1 MTRFFIYVNRLFK
14 MSLSL
19 IQSKLTRAE
28 WDNIEIPVSPEE
40 REILQLIIDGYVNP
54 NIRYNKKTSM
64 FSFTKIDLTDQNEFY
79 LHNKYFAPIIAKT
92 IEKYPIVG
100 LPFPD
105 ITSGN
110 SISGGGPIKKIKSTD
125 QIRFQNLEDN
135 IEKNRQHIFEFLLLD
150 FCNMMCR
157 YMKKGDSAYSY
168 YLYTLIHLKKASIDK
183 INSYVTKYVDTIVEY
198 GNAKTSL
205 RHVISNAYEFIERN
219 PYLLKNADRE
229 LYSHQKELFSI
240 FSSSSKKREEGQN
253 TSNLV
258 LYISPTGTGKTMS
271 PIGLTTEYRVIFV
284 CAARHIGLAL
294 AKMAISMEKKIAIA
308 FGCETASDIRLHYF
322 AAVDYTRDRRS
333 GGIRKVDNSNGSKV
347 EMIICDLKSYLTAM
361 HYMIAFNPSYKIITF
376 WDEPTISMDR
386 ESDPLHELIQ
396 KNWQQNLIGNVVLSC
411 ATLPREYE
419 ILDTIADFR
428 DRFDCTEVHTIT
440 SYDCKKSISVLSKDG
455 YCTLPHTLFSDWREL
470 QDCVAFCDENK
481 SILRYFDL
489 SEVVRFITYMTK
501 WSDSVSERYHIEN
514 YFSGGIGDITMNR
527 LKLFYLDLLRGIPED
542 SWTTFYLD
550 LVKGAGF
557 KFNKSPGIKSAT
569 AAAAPAAATATA
581 PAAATAAGIQL
592 TTEDAYTLTDGPT
605 IFLTEDVNKIG
616 QFYIQQTDIPK
627 TVFQQILTTI
637 TQNSKI
643 SDKIDRLEKDLED
656 KDKRLSCG
664 GGSGTRSGE
673 EEKKGKAK
681 EINMEKI
688 NPEVNKMYK
697 EIDDLKSQISYI
709 SLESIYIPN
718 SKAHQGKWIS
728 KELTK
733 QIESTRPYMPM
744 IGEQTVKDIMGLAI
758 ENSLKVLLLLG
769 IGLFIETPNPRYLE
783 IMKELADAQQ
793 LYLIIANS
801 DYIYGTNYQFCHQFL
816 SKDLVN
822 MTQQKIIQAW
832 GRVARGDIQHTYTVR
847 VRDDALIMK
856 AFQRPL
862 ENIEAQNMSR
872 LFCS

>member
-1 MTRFFIYVNRLFK
+1 

-19 IQSKLTRAE
+19 NQTKLSRAE
-28 WDNIEIPVSPEE
+28 WDNIEVPVSVEE
-40 REILQLIIDGYVNP
+40 REVLQLIIDGYSNP
-54 NIRYNKKTSM
+54 NVQYNKKMSM
-64 FSFTKIDLTDQNEFY
+64 FSFTKIDPTEQNEHY
-79 LHNKYFAPIIAKT
+79 LYMKYFAPIIDKT
-92 IEKYPIVG
+92 ATKYTIDG
-100 LPFPD
+100 LDLSYFIGDKDQPT
-105 ITSGN
+105 I
-110 SISGGGPIKKIKSTD
+110 GGGQIKKIKSID
-125 QIRFQNLEDN
+125 QLRFQNLEDN
-135 IEKNRQHIFEFLLLD
+135 IEKNKPLIFEFLLLD

-157 YMKKGDSAYSY
+157 YLKKGDSAYSY
-168 YLYTLIHLKKASIDK
+168 YLYTLIQLKKASIVA
-183 INSYVTKYVDTIVEY
+183 INSYVIKYADAIVNY
-198 GNAKTSL
+198 GNVRTSL
-205 RHVISNAYEFIERN
+205 QYVISNAYEFIERN
-219 PYLLKNADRE
+219 PYLLQNADRE

-240 FSSSSKKREEGQN
+240 FSASSKMRQSEE
-253 TSNLV
+253 TDESNLV

-271 PIGLTTEYRVIFV
+271 PIGLSTEYRVIFV

-308 FGCETASDIRLHYF
+308 FGCDTASDIRLHYF

-347 EMIICDLKSYLTAM
+347 EIMICDLKSYLTAM
-361 HYMIAFNPSYKIITF
+361 HYMMAFNPSYKIITF

-386 ESDPLHELIQ
+386 AADPLHELIQ
-396 KNWQQNLIGNVVLSC
+396 QNWQQNLIGNIVLSC

-428 DRFDCTEVHTIT
+428 DRFYNAHIHTIT

-455 YCTLPHTLFSDWREL
+455 YCSLPHSMFQDWNNL
-470 QDCVAFCDENK
+470 QECVAFCDENK

-489 SEVVRFITYMTK
+489 SEVVRFITYMTDTAR
-501 WSDSVSERYHIEN
+501 SALISERYHIEN

-527 LKLFYLDLLRGIPED
+527 LKLFYLDLLRGIPLE
-542 SWTTFYLD
+542 SWQAIYSD
-550 LVKGAGF
+550 LVRDSGVKY
-557 KFNKSPGIKSAT
+557 NKTTIIGKD
-569 AAAAPAAATATA
+569 
-581 PAAATAAGIQL
+581 TAAGIQL

-637 TQNSKI
+637 TQNNKL
-643 SDKIDRLEKDLED
+643 SDRIDRLEKDLED
-656 KDKRLSCG
+656 KDKRMGQGGSSG
-664 GGSGTRSGE
+664 GGSKGE
-673 EEKKGKAK
+673 EDKKGKAK
-681 EINMEKI
+681 EINMDKI
-688 NPEVNKMYK
+688 NPDVQKMYK
-697 EIDDLKSQISYI
+697 EIENLKSQISYI

-718 SKAHQGKWIS
+718 SKAHQGRWIP
-728 KELTK
+728 KELAK
-733 QIESTRPYMPM
+733 RIEAARPYMPM

>member
-1 MTRFFIYVNRLFK
+1 
-14 MSLSL
+14 MSLNL
-19 IQSKLTRAE
+19 IQTKLSRAE
-28 WDNIEIPVSPEE
+28 WDNIEIPVSTEE
-40 REILQLIIDGYVNP
+40 REVLQLIIDGYSNP
-54 NIRYNKKTSM
+54 NIRFNKKLSM
-64 FSFTKIDLTDQNEFY
+64 FSFTKIDPTEQNEHFLY
-79 LHNKYFAPIIAKT
+79 MKYFAPIIEKT
-92 IEKYPIVG
+92 AEKYPIEG
-100 LPFPD
+100 LIIPH
-105 ITSGN
+105 IGGSGTT
-110 SISGGGPIKKIKSTD
+110 IGGGHIKKIKSID
-125 QIRFQNLEDN
+125 QLRFQNLEEN
-135 IEKNRQHIFEFLLLD
+135 IEKNKPLIFEFLILD

-168 YLYTLIHLKKASIDK
+168 YLYTLIQLKKASING
-183 INSYVTKYVDTIVEY
+183 INSYVTKYVDTVIQY
-198 GNAKTSL
+198 GNARTTL

-219 PYLLKNADRE
+219 PYLLQNADRE

-240 FSSSSKKREEGQN
+240 FHESNKQQTNAQAAAGIDEVERK
-253 TSNLV
+253 SNLV

-271 PIGLTTEYRVIFV
+271 PIGLSCEYRIIFV

-308 FGCETASDIRLHYF
+308 FGCDTASDIRLHYF

-347 EMIICDLKSYLTAM
+347 EIMICDLKSYLTAM
-361 HYMIAFNPSYKIITF
+361 HYMLAFNPSYKIITF

-386 ESDPLHELIQ
+386 QEDPLHELIQ
-396 KNWQQNLIGNVVLSC
+396 QNWQQNLIGNIVLSC

-428 DRFDCTEVHTIT
+428 DKFEYAQVHTIT

-455 YCTLPHTLFSDWREL
+455 YCSLPHSMFPDWNEL
-470 QDCVAFCDENK
+470 QSCVAFCDENK

-489 SEVVRFITYMTK
+489 SEVVRFITYMTD
-501 WSDSVSERYHIEN
+501 WGSTTSIAISERYHIEN

-527 LKLFYLDLLRGIPED
+527 LKLFYLDLLRGIPQE
-542 SWTTFYLD
+542 SWANIYSEIMQ
-550 LVKGAGF
+550 GAGF
-557 KFNKSPGIKSAT
+557 KFNKMPGAKTTDIENKGA
-569 AAAAPAAATATA
+569 
-581 PAAATAAGIQL
+581 AAGIQL

-616 QFYIQQTDIPK
+616 KFYIQQTDIPT

-637 TQNSKI
+637 AQNNKL

-656 KDKRLSCG
+656 KDKRMGQG
-664 GGSGTRSGE
+664 GGSRGGE

-681 EINMEKI
+681 DINMDKMS
-688 NPEVNKMYK
+688 PEVHKMYK
-697 EIDDLKSQISYI
+697 EIEDLRSQITYV

-718 SKAHQGKWIS
+718 SKNHQARWIP
-728 KELTK
+728 KEIAKRL
-733 QIESTRPYMPM
+733 ESARPYMPM
-744 IGEQTVKDIMGLAI
+744 ISEQTVKDIMGLAI

-769 IGLFIETPNPRYLE
+769 IGLFVETPNPRYLE
-783 IMKELADAQQ
+783 VMKELADTQQ
-793 LYLIIANS
+793 LFLIIANS

-816 SKDLVN
+816 AKDLVN

-856 AFQRPL
+856 AFQKPA

-872 LFCS
+872 LFCSW

>member
-1 MTRFFIYVNRLFK
+1 

-19 IQSKLTRAE
+19 IQTKLSRAE

-40 REILQLIIDGYVNP
+40 HEVLQLIIDGYSDP
-54 NIRYNKKTSM
+54 NIRYNKKMSM
-64 FSFTKIDLTDQNEFY
+64 FSFTKIDPTEQNEHY
-79 LHNKYFAPIIAKT
+79 LYMKYFAPIIEKT
-92 IEKYPIVG
+92 ATKYAVDG
-100 LPFPD
+100 LDLTDF
-105 ITSGN
+105 IGSKCQLT
-110 SISGGGPIKKIKSTD
+110 IGGGQIKKIKSID
-125 QIRFQNLEDN
+125 QLRFQNLEEN
-135 IEKNRQHIFEFLLLD
+135 IEKNKPLIFEFLLLD

-157 YMKKGDSAYSY
+157 YLKKGDSAYSY
-168 YLYTLIHLKKASIDK
+168 YLYTLIQLKKASVNA
-183 INSYVTKYVDTIVEY
+183 INTYVIKYVDTAIQY
-198 GNAKTSL
+198 GNQRTSL

-219 PYLLKNADRE
+219 PYLLQNADRE

-240 FSSSSKKREEGQN
+240 FHKSSSSRTSEEHGKD

-271 PIGLTTEYRVIFV
+271 PIGLSTEYRVIFV

-308 FGCETASDIRLHYF
+308 FGCDTASDIRLHYF

-347 EMIICDLKSYLTAM
+347 EIMICDLKSYLTAM
-361 HYMIAFNPSYKIITF
+361 HYMLAFNPSYKIITF

-386 ESDPLHELIQ
+386 ADDPLHELIQ
-396 KNWQQNLIGNVVLSC
+396 QNWRQNLIGNIVLSC

-428 DRFDCTEVHTIT
+428 DRFDGAQIHTIT

-455 YCTLPHTLFSDWREL
+455 YCSLPHSMFQDWDSL
-470 QDCVAFCDENK
+470 QECVAFCDENK

-489 SEVVRFITYMTK
+489 SEVVRFITYMTDCGK
-501 WSDSVSERYHIEN
+501 NMVTERYHIEN

-527 LKLFYLDLLRGIPED
+527 LKLFYLDLLRGIPRE
-542 SWTTFYLD
+542 SWSAIYSD
-550 LVKGAGF
+550 LVRGSGF
-557 KFNKSPGIKSAT
+557 KFSKTAGIKG
-569 AAAAPAAATATA
+569 
-581 PAAATAAGIQL
+581 TAAGIQL

-627 TVFQQILTTI
+627 TVFQQILSTI
-637 TQNSKI
+637 TQNNKL
-643 SDKIDRLEKDLED
+643 SDRIDRLEKDLED
-656 KDKRLSCG
+656 KDKRMGQGGGG
-664 GGSGTRSGE
+664 GGSKGE

-681 EINMEKI
+681 EVNMEKI
-688 NPEVNKMYK
+688 NPEVQKMYK
-697 EIDDLKSQISYI
+697 EIEDLRGQISYI
-709 SLESIYIPN
+709 SLESVYIPN
-718 SKAHQGKWIS
+718 SKAHQGRWIP
-728 KELTK
+728 KELAK
-733 QIESTRPYMPM
+733 KIESSRPYMPM
-744 IGEQTVKDIMGLAI
+744 ISEQTVKDIMALAI

-783 IMKELADAQQ
+783 VMKELADNQQ

-816 SKDLVN
+816 AKDLVN

-856 AFQRPL
+856 AFQKPA

>member
-1 MTRFFIYVNRLFK
+1 

-19 IQSKLTRAE
+19 IQTKLSRAE
-28 WDNIEIPVSPEE
+28 WDNIEIPVSTEE
-40 REILQLIIDGYVNP
+40 REVLQLIIDGYSNP
-54 NIRYNKKTSM
+54 NIRFNKKMSM
-64 FSFTKIDLTDQNEFY
+64 FSFTKIDPIEQNAHY
-79 LHNKYFAPIIAKT
+79 LYMKYFAPIIEKT
-92 IEKYPIVG
+92 ATKYAVDG
-100 LPFPD
+100 LDVFA
-105 ITSGN
+105 IIKASA
-110 SISGGGPIKKIKSTD
+110 SFGGGQIKKIKSID
-125 QIRFQNLEDN
+125 QLRFQNLEEN
-135 IEKNRQHIFEFLLLD
+135 IEKNKPLIFEFLLLD

-157 YMKKGDSAYSY
+157 YLKKGDSAYSY
-168 YLYTLIHLKKASIDK
+168 YLYTLIQLKKASIGG
-183 INSYVTKYVDTIVEY
+183 INTYVTKYVDTIVQY
-198 GNAKTSL
+198 GNGQTSL

-219 PYLLKNADRE
+219 PYLLQNADRE

-240 FSSSSKKREEGQN
+240 FAPLAKADGEEEVA
-253 TSNLV
+253 NLV

-271 PIGLTTEYRVIFV
+271 PIGLSTQYRVIFV

-308 FGCETASDIRLHYF
+308 FGCDTASDIRLHYF

-347 EMIICDLKSYLTAM
+347 EIMICDLKSYLTAM
-361 HYMIAFNPSYKIITF
+361 HYMLAFNPSYKIITF

-386 ESDPLHELIQ
+386 ATDPLHELIQ
-396 KNWQQNLIGNVVLSC
+396 DNWRQNLIGNIVLSC

-428 DRFDCTEVHTIT
+428 ERFDGARIHTIT

-455 YCTLPHTLFSDWREL
+455 YCSLPHSMFADWGEL
-470 QDCVAFCDENK
+470 QACIAFCDENK

-489 SEVVRFITYMTK
+489 NEVVRFITYMTDDER
-501 WSDSVSERYHIEN
+501 SALVSERYHIES
-514 YFSGGIGDITMNR
+514 YFSGGIGDITMNQ
-527 LKLFYLDLLRGIPED
+527 LKLFYLDLLRGIPAE
-542 SWTTFYLD
+542 SWPAIYSD
-550 LVKGAGF
+550 LVRGAGF
-557 KFNKSPGIKSAT
+557 KFTKTPDIKGL
-569 AAAAPAAATATA
+569 
-581 PAAATAAGIQL
+581 AAGIQL

-627 TVFQQILTTI
+627 TVFQQILQTI
-637 TQNSKI
+637 TQNSKL

-656 KDKRLSCG
+656 KDKRMGQGGGG
-664 GGSGTRSGE
+664 GGSGGGSGGGGG

-681 EINMEKI
+681 EVNMDKI
-688 NPEVNKMYK
+688 NPEVQKMYK
-697 EIDDLKSQISYI
+697 EIEDLKSQISYI

-718 SKAHQGKWIS
+718 SKAHQGRWIP
-728 KELTK
+728 KELAK
-733 QIESTRPYMPM
+733 RIEAARPYMPM
-744 IGEQTVKDIMGLAI
+744 ISEQTVKDIMGLAI

-783 IMKELADAQQ
+783 VMKELADTQQ

-816 SKDLVN
+816 AKDLVN

-847 VRDDALIMK
+847 VRDDALILK

>member
-1 MTRFFIYVNRLFK
+1 

-19 IQSKLTRAE
+19 IQTKLSRAE
-28 WDNIEIPVSPEE
+28 WDNIEIPVSAEE
-40 REILQLIIDGYVNP
+40 REVLQLIIDGYSNP
-54 NIRYNKKTSM
+54 DIRFNKKMSM
-64 FSFTKIDLTDQNEFY
+64 FSFTKIDPTEQNEHFLY
-79 LHNKYFAPIIAKT
+79 MKYFAPIIEKT
-92 IEKYPIVG
+92 AEKYPVNG
-100 LPFPD
+100 LVLPN
-105 ITSGN
+105 IN
-110 SISGGGPIKKIKSTD
+110 KGGGPIKKIKSID
-125 QIRFQNLEDN
+125 QLRFQNLEEN
-135 IEKNRQHIFEFLLLD
+135 IEKNKPLIFEFLVLD

-168 YLYTLIHLKKASIDK
+168 YLYTLIQLKKASIGG
-183 INSYVTKYVDTIVEY
+183 INSYVTKYVDTVIQY
-198 GNAKTSL
+198 GNEKTSL
-205 RHVISNAYEFIERN
+205 RDVISNAYEFIERN

-240 FSSSSKKREEGQN
+240 FHGEQTTGSESEHK
-253 TSNLV
+253 SNLV

-271 PIGLTTEYRVIFV
+271 PIGLSTEYRVIFV

-294 AKMAISMEKKIAIA
+294 SKMAISMEKKIAIA
-308 FGCETASDIRLHYF
+308 FGCDTASDIRLHYF
-322 AAVDYTRDRRS
+322 AAVDYTRDRKS

-347 EMIICDLKSYLTAM
+347 EIMICDLKSYLTAM
-361 HYMIAFNPSYKIITF
+361 HYMLAFNPSYKIITF

-386 ESDPLHELIQ
+386 TTDPLHELIQ
-396 KNWQQNLIGNVVLSC
+396 QNWRQNLIGNIVLSC

-428 DRFDCTEVHTIT
+428 DRFDNAQVHTIT

-455 YCTLPHTLFSDWREL
+455 FCSLPHSMFADWGEL
-470 QDCVAFCDENK
+470 QACVAFCDENK

-489 SEVVRFITYMTK
+489 SEVVRFITYMT
-501 WSDSVSERYHIEN
+501 DAARGDLVSERYHIES

-527 LKLFYLDLLRGIPED
+527 LKLFYLDLIRGIPAD
-542 SWTTFYLD
+542 SWTAIYSD
-550 LVKGAGF
+550 LVRGSEF
-557 KFNKSPGIKSAT
+557 KFNKTSGIKGTGTGTS
-569 AAAAPAAATATA
+569 
-581 PAAATAAGIQL
+581 AGIQL

-627 TVFQQILTTI
+627 VVFQQILTTI
-637 TQNSKI
+637 TQNSKL
-643 SDKIDRLEKDLED
+643 SDKIDKLEKDLED
-656 KDKRLSCG
+656 KDKRMGSSTG
-664 GGSGTRSGE
+664 GGSRSGE

-681 EINMEKI
+681 EVNMDKI
-688 NPEVNKMYK
+688 NPEVQKMYK
-697 EIDDLKSQISYI
+697 EIEELRSQISYI

-718 SKAHQGKWIS
+718 SKAHQGRWIS
-728 KELTK
+728 KELAK
-733 QIESTRPYMPM
+733 RIEAARPYMPM

-783 IMKELADAQQ
+783 VMKELADAQQ

-816 SKDLVN
+816 GKDLSN